1 MIKGTLT
8 KLKPGVPRR
17 IHLLLA
23 ATLWSLIGGV
33 LMFRGAS
40 WLVAVERLWVI
51 VPALIAGTLKSLFI
65 LDNTARKGVHRIL
78 EMADGTCLGAVYSIR
93 TWLLVLVMI
102 GSGMVLRQSALPRE
116 LLGGLYVAIG
126 WALFYSSRHA
136 WRAWQH
142 ISDLQEKQ

>member
-1 MIKGTLT
+1 
-8 KLKPGVPRR
+8 
-17 IHLLLA
+17 
-23 ATLWSLIGGV
+23 
-33 LMFRGAS
+33 MFRGTS
-40 WLVAVERLWVI
+40 WLLAVERLWII
-51 VPALIAGTLKSLFI
+51 VPALIAGTLKSLFF

-93 TWLLVLVMI
+93 TWLLVLVMM
-102 GSGMVLRQSALPRE
+102 GSGMVLRQSTLPRE

-136 WRAWQH
+136 WQAWRH

>member
-1 MIKGTLT
+1 
-8 KLKPGVPRR
+8 
-17 IHLLLA
+17 
-23 ATLWSLIGGV
+23 
-33 LMFRGAS
+33 MFRGAS

-51 VPALIAGTLKSLFI
+51 VPAMIAGTLKSLFI

-136 WRAWQH
+136 RRAWQH